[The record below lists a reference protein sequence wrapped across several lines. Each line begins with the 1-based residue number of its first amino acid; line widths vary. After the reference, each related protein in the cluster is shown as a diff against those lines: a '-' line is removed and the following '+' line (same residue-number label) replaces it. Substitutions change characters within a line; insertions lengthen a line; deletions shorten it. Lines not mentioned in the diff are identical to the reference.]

1 MEELDFI
8 IKYSFSNYLNNDSF
22 VDDPTDFVN
31 EIDFEVFL
39 IDESGL
45 QEQVAKGKMSHIL
58 FSLAMDLK
66 FPLFEVMD
74 VTSAISE
81 ISSVLFEW
89 DIDKDYWDKLH
100 FYSEDYPLE
109 NFNICLLESLEII
122 AKYRGKRLGKKI
134 INSLI
139 KRFYSSCG
147 LWVLKAYP
155 IQFDLNTIRKNE
167 IEWNTKMDYLSLEE
181 DFEKAQYQIFD
192 YYAKMGFENPF
203 EMEYFIIKPF
213 DFITKNNQF
222 LQRP

>member
-22 VDDPTDFVN
+22 VDDPKDFVN

-39 IDESGL
+39 IDESGM

-89 DIDKDYWDKLH
+89 DIDKDYWEKLH
-100 FYSEDYPLE
+100 FYFEHYPLE

-122 AKYRGKRLGKKI
+122 AKYRGKDLGKKI
-134 INSLI
+134 ITNLI
-139 KRFYSSCG
+139 ERFYSSCG

-155 IQFDLNTIRKNE
+155 IQFDLNTIRENE
-167 IEWNTKMDYLSLEE
+167 IEWNTKMDYLTLEK
-181 DFEKAQYQIFD
+181 DFEKAQYQLFN
-192 YYAKMGFENPF
+192 YYTKMGFENPF
-203 EMEYFIIKPF
+203 EMEYFIVKPF
-213 DFITKNNQF
+213 DFINKNN
-222 LQRP
+222 